1 MSAMSLSG
9 CLVGRKIQN
18 GGMLSDS
25 KFQFLNPSP
34 DTAHPVPETRGVNQ
48 GLAGALSDR
57 AAVGLALPRLKGN
70 LSRKRLRSKSGHD
83 PSLNSKLN
91 FLVSTV
97 ILGR

>member
-9 CLVGRKIQN
+9 CLVGRNIQN

-48 GLAGALSDR
+48 GSTGCAVRPSSGWLGSAKIEEKPEQEALTIQ
-57 AAVGLALPRLKGN
+57 
-70 LSRKRLRSKSGHD
+70 KR
-83 PSLNSKLN
+83 
-91 FLVSTV
+91 T
-97 ILGR
+97 